1 MHRTSTRASAL
12 VVLMLLSLSMLA
24 GCGAHAFAPKDPDLV
39 IDLRWIKNYPRETP
53 DEVNTGLYW
62 ALSFLG
68 ARLPADAG
76 ILSWHGQRVS
86 VDLDAAQV
94 LDSTRPAWKQY
105 LRALKSS
112 DEYRHMGGID
122 IGRFVLLALCSPNQY
137 YRLTGASASLQE
149 FRATHAPGSQHMAI
163 VQSGVSHGNRLI
175 DIGPG
180 TDIRRMTFVAYEG
193 RGSIQD
199 RTFSPAEVETLEF
212 MENGQLRFGLYDPQ
226 GRLMRGTD
234 PELTAA
240 GKPSKCL
247 WCHEI
252 RLQPPFRNVT
262 NLDGYL
268 STREFAEV
276 VKTAMQTVDEYR
288 RTLKSKVRFSR
299 LDDHSYA
306 EYLYQAFAEPSAR
319 RLALEWN
326 LPLEQVNRLLRQR
339 QLPRHG
345 DHELARLG
353 GDFVGEQLYNRTDV
367 DTLAPYS
374 VIQVPSSS
382 RETSTYE
389 PDLLH

>member
-1 MHRTSTRASAL
+1 MYRTSTRAGAL
-12 VVLMLLSLSMLA
+12 IALILLALPVLS
-24 GCGAHAFAPKDPDLV
+24 GCGEKAFSPHDPDLV
-39 IDLRWIKNYPRETP
+39 IDLRWIKSYPRENREAV
-53 DEVNTGLYW
+53 DTGLYW

-76 ILSWHGQRVS
+76 VLSWHGQLVS

-94 LDSTRPAWKQY
+94 IESTRPAWKQY
-105 LRALKSS
+105 LRVLKSS
-112 DEYRHMGGID
+112 DEYRRTGGVD

-137 YRLTGASASLQE
+137 YPLTGASASLQD
-149 FRATHAPGSQHMAI
+149 FRATHATGVKHMAI

-180 TDIRRMTFVAYEG
+180 KDIKGMTFVAYEG
-193 RGSIQD
+193 SGSIQD
-199 RTFSPAEVETLEF
+199 HTFSPAEVETLEF
-212 MENGQLRFGLYDPQ
+212 MENGQLRFRLYDPQ
-226 GRLMRGTD
+226 GRPMRGTD

-262 NLDGYL
+262 NVDGYL
-268 STREFAEV
+268 STGEFADV
-276 VKTAMQTVDEYR
+276 VKTSMQTVDEYR
-288 RTLKSKVRFSR
+288 RNLKSKVLFSR
-299 LDDHSYA
+299 LNDHSYA

-326 LPLEQVNRLLRQR
+326 LPLEQVERLLHERK
-339 QLPRHG
+339 LSTHG
-345 DHELARLG
+345 DHELAGLG
-353 GDFVGEQLYNRTDV
+353 GDFAGENLYNRADV
-367 DTLAPYS
+367 DALAPYP
-374 VIQVPSSS
+374 VIRAPSSS
-382 RETSTYE
+382 RESSSYE